1 MMSQLPALLVL
12 LPLIAG
18 VLCLLLPGRL
28 LPWLLAQITTVGVL
42 AVAVG
47 LLYRV
52 LDEGTVT
59 YAFGNW
65 PEQWG
70 IGYRIDSLNIFVI
83 LIVAV
88 VGCVATLYARR
99 SVEAE
104 IPNDRLN
111 LFYGIWLL
119 AILGL
124 LGIAVTGDVFNVYVL
139 IEVSSLTLY
148 ALIAMGKGRDRRALT
163 ASLRYLIVGS
173 IGASFILLGIGY
185 LLMVTG
191 TLNLVDMAQRLAAL
205 SEPER
210 NRTVVVAFT
219 FLLVG
224 MSVKMAL
231 WPLHM
236 WLPNAYGAAPSAV
249 SALVAAT
256 ATKVGVYMAIR
267 FLFTLFGPDFTFAAI
282 STEVGDFTFTCSGIL
297 LTFACLAV
305 VMTGIQAIRA
315 RELKWVLAYSSLG
328 QIGYMV
334 IGLALVNH
342 DGLTGGIV
350 HLFNHA
356 LIKGGLFMAAGCVVY
371 RLGSHRIGDLAGLGK
386 RMPLTAAAI
395 LVGGFGLIGVP
406 LTAGFISK
414 WYLVAG
420 ALEAGLWPVAVVL
433 LLGSLLALV
442 YVWRIVEQMY
452 FLPPPATTAVAPGG
466 REAPLS
472 MLVCTWILIGGS
484 IVVGIFATPVIN
496 LASHAADEAL
506 HGHAMLVTPALGQ
519 SLGEPPAE
527 PPVAPVSVE
536 PAP

>member
-18 VLCLLLPGRL
+18 VCCLLLPGRF

-42 AVAVG
+42 AVAIG
-47 LLYRV
+47 LFYRV
-52 LDEGTVT
+52 LNEGVIH

-99 SVEAE
+99 SVEFE
-104 IPNDRLN
+104 IAHDRLN
-111 LFYGIWLL
+111 LFYAIWLL

-124 LGIAVTGDVFNVYVL
+124 LGIAATGDVFNVYVL

-173 IGASFILLGIGY
+173 IGASFLLLGIGY

-205 SEPER
+205 GEPER
-210 NRTVVVAFT
+210 NRTVIVAFT
-219 FLLVG
+219 FIFVG
-224 MSVKMAL
+224 LSVKMAL

-267 FLFTLFGPDFTFAAI
+267 FLFTLFGPEFTFVDI
-282 STEVGDFTFTCSGIL
+282 STKVGDFAFTCSGLL
-297 LTFACLAV
+297 LTFGSLAV
-305 VMTGIQAIRA
+305 LVTGVQAIRS

-334 IGLALVNH
+334 IGMALVNQQ
-342 DGLTGGIV
+342 GLTGGIL

-356 LIKGGLFMAAGCVVY
+356 LIKGGLFMAAGCVIY
-371 RLGSHRIGDLAGLGK
+371 SLGSHRIGDLAGLGK
-386 RMPLTAAAI
+386 RMPATAAAI

-442 YVWRIVEQMY
+442 YVWRVVEQMY
-452 FLPPPATTAVAPGG
+452 FVAPPADAPVV

-472 MLVCTWILIGGS
+472 MVVCTWILIGGS
-484 IVVGIFATPVIN
+484 LVVGVFASPVID
-496 LASHAADEAL
+496 LASAAAKTALEGHGEILLLPVVPGEAT
-506 HGHAMLVTPALGQ
+506 V
-519 SLGEPPAE
+519 SPPAVPPIAE
-527 PPVAPVSVE
+527 PTP
-536 PAP
+536 

>member
-28 LPWLLAQITTVGVL
+28 LPWLLAQVTTVGVL
-42 AVAVG
+42 AVAIG

-52 LDEGTVT
+52 LNEGTIT

-88 VGCVATLYARR
+88 VGCVSTLYARR
-99 SVEAE
+99 SVEFE
-104 IPNDRLN
+104 IAQDRLN
-111 LFYGIWLL
+111 LFYSIWLL

-124 LGIAVTGDVFNVYVL
+124 LGIAATGDVFNVYVL

-163 ASLRYLIVGS
+163 AALRYLIVGS

-224 MSVKMAL
+224 LSVKMAL
-231 WPLHM
+231 WPVHM

-282 STEVGDFTFTCSGIL
+282 STEVGQFTFTCSGIL
-297 LTFACLAV
+297 LTFASLAV
-305 VMTGIQAIRA
+305 LTTGIQAIRA

-342 DGLTGGIV
+342 DGLTGGII

-356 LIKGGLFMAAGCVVY
+356 LIKGGLFMAAGCVIY

-386 RMPLTAAAI
+386 RMPVTAAAI
-395 LVGGFGLIGVP
+395 VVGGFGLIGVP
-406 LTAGFISK
+406 LTAGFVSK
-414 WYLVAG
+414 WYLVSG

-452 FLPPPATTAVAPGG
+452 FLPPPATAATAVV

-472 MLVCTWILIGGS
+472 MLVCTWIMIGGS
-484 IVVGIFATPVIN
+484 IVVGVFATPVIR
-496 LASHAADEAL
+496 LASWAADEAL
-506 HGHAMLVTPALGQ
+506 HGHAMLVTPLLGQ
-519 SLGEPPAE
+519 PATEPPAV
-527 PPVAPVSVE
+527 PPAMPISVE